1 MDNLNARDRHTSI
14 LTHREIGRLD
24 TYVIHELCVLIL
36 HYRYIQYVVQV
47 STYIY
52 VNLCM

>member
-36 HYRYIQYVVQV
+36 HYRYVVQHVVQV
-47 STYIY
+47 SHLY
-52 VNLCM
+52 LCM